1 MARGISRT
9 STRTIADL
17 KGGYTISEVLLH
29 ATWRI
34 ISAGFVL
41 LIAIQ
46 IEALV
51 LNSGLLWHWV
61 NLNQQHDLRTEPSVF
76 TSFWGHFASPRKLI
90 STQASTFNAESAS
103 IRKKIGG

>member
-61 NLNQQHDLRTEPSVF
+61 NLNQQHDLRTEP
-76 TSFWGHFASPRKLI
+76 I
-90 STQASTFNAESAS
+90 
-103 IRKKIGG
+103 I